1 MHPSRT
7 QGVWEQVTLYMR
19 VVRSRFADPSKI
31 DEAIGQVA
39 SDVAAAYSRQPGY
52 QSVTGGVDR
61 ASGRLV
67 VVSTWDT
74 EDHARWSVEAL
85 GDLVPRFRAL
95 GVQLDPPEVFEATT
109 T

>member
-1 MHPSRT
+1 M
-7 QGVWEQVTLYMR
+7 YMR

-61 ASGRLV
+61 TSGRAII
-67 VVSTWDT
+67 VSTWDT
-74 EDHARWSVEAL
+74 EDHARWSPPDVL
-85 GDLVPRFRAL
+85 GDIVSKLQAL
-95 GVQLDPPEVFEATT
+95 NVQTDPPEIYEVTT